1 MAKLFLFALGIAVTA
16 ILPAEAGQQS
26 DIELLRLAAMTHMKN
41 RDKLSTWQGHAQI
54 EETREGADGVVMRQ
68 KSSIRF
74 LCDCRWEM
82 TRWQWTIEERY
93 VRERPTEAGV
103 SRASSPRS
111 EGETPSTRKGPDRVL
126 SGLKT
131 RLAFCRYAPDVATPD
146 GRTVSGLAIWP
157 PDVTRGRPFT
167 ECFEPM
173 SYLSGHMTLC
183 IDNVVERL
191 LLLYRGVKSEQLSNV
206 TATRDGDCVILRVG
220 DEAAWNR
227 HRFDLSQGGNVVEF
241 DGKSDNGTERRQW
254 TYELQ
259 EGAWIPKTFVLRY
272 QRSAPDALG
281 STIRIVK
288 VTFVENVVNHPLAP
302 SEFSLQA
309 LGLMDGA
316 SVTDE
321 RPGYSSFVYYEKDD
335 ERLSQEL
342 QGTTAPL
349 PSDTPPLEFAEALAG
364 KPLPDLRSI
373 GMEAASEPMK
383 DQCVLVCFWDF
394 NQRPARHWVQ
404 QLARQAGALQQ
415 RDVAVLAAQ
424 IGEVESDRLK
434 AWAREQNIPFPIGT
448 IEGDI
453 AKVRFTWAVQSL
465 PWLILTDARH
475 VVRAEGFD
483 LTEVDDRIKSVEK

>member
-1 MAKLFLFALGIAVTA
+1 MAKLFLFSLGIAVTA

-41 RDKLSTWQGHAQI
+41 RDKLSTWQGRAQI
-54 EETREGADGVVMRQ
+54 EETREGADGIVMRR
-68 KSSIRF
+68 KTSVHF
-74 LCDCRWEM
+74 LCDCRREM
-82 TRWQWTIEERY
+82 TRWQWTVEERY
-93 VRERPTEAGV
+93 VKESPTAGARPV
-103 SRASSPRS
+103 SQAAS
-111 EGETPSTRKGPDRVL
+111 DRVIN
-126 SGLKT
+126 GLKT

-281 STIRIVK
+281 STTRTVQ

-302 SEFSLQA
+302 SEFSLKA
-309 LGLMDGA
+309 LGLTDGA

-342 QGTTAPL
+342 QGTTAPF

-364 KPLPDLRSI
+364 KPLPDLRGI
-373 GMEAASEPMK
+373 GMDAASEPTK
-383 DQCVLVCFWDF
+383 DQRILVCFWDF
-394 NQRPARHWVQ
+394 NQRPSRHWVQ

-415 RDVAVLAAQ
+415 RGVAVLAAQ
-424 IGEVESDRLK
+424 IGEVESGRLK

-448 IEGDI
+448 SEGDI
-453 AKVRFTWAVQSL
+453 EKVRFTWAVQSL
-465 PWLILTDARH
+465 PWLVLTDARH

-483 LTEVDDRIKSVEK
+483 LTEVDDRIKSVDK